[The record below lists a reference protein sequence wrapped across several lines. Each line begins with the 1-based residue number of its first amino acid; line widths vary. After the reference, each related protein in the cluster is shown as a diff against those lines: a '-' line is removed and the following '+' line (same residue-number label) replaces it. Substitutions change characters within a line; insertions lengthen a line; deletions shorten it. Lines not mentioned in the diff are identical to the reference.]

1 MNMLKMCLNWKVLG
15 GLAAVGIGIWIVA
28 PGALANLLPLLLIA
42 ACPLSMLLMGMGGM
56 KTMGGGAT
64 QEASG
69 GEYTCPMHPNVRQTA
84 PGRCPQCGMALV
96 RAALRP
102 AATGNTHSRSEELT
116 GLKSEMAA
124 MEERQQTIAREIA
137 RLEAVDATSGEE
149 MRHRPAR

>member
-28 PGALANLLPLLLIA
+28 PGALANLLPLLLLA
-42 ACPLSMLLMGMGGM
+42 ACPLSMMFMMRGMGGM
-56 KTMGGGAT
+56 GGGDAQGT
-64 QEASG
+64 SS

-96 RAALRP
+96 PAAPRP
-102 AATGNTHSRSEELT
+102 AASGNTHSRSEELT

-137 RLEAVDATSGEE
+137 RLEAVDATSGKE
-149 MRHRPAR
+149 MRGRPAR